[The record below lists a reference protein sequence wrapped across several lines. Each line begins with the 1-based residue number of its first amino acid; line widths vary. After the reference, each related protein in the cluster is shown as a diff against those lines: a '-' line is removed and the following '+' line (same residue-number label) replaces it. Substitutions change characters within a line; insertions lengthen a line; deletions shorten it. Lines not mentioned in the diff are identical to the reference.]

1 MVRIRRCIVASS
13 GSSLAL
19 YIEHRDELLN
29 YANKLLQDR
38 AIAEDVV
45 QEAWI
50 RLSAKDG
57 QGDEI
62 TNPLNY
68 LFAIVRNLA
77 LDWVRRRPRDAPSDT
92 RSTKWE
98 AIPDNQPSAEEI
110 ILHRDQMRLLMD
122 AISELPERTQIAFR
136 MYRIEEKTLQQIA
149 DHLNISVA
157 RTFQLVRDAGVH
169 ATQRF
174 VRYMDKTTDRK

>member
-1 MVRIRRCIVASS
+1 MAPSD
-13 GSSLAL
+13 SSLAL

-62 TNPLNY
+62 TNPLSY

-77 LDWVRRRPRDAPSDT
+77 LDWAKRRPREVPSET
-92 RSTKWE
+92 GRTEWE
-98 AIPDNQPSAEEI
+98 AIADSQPSAEEVV
-110 ILHRDQMRLLMD
+110 LHRDQMRLLME

-157 RTFQLVRDAGVH
+157 RTFQMVRDAGVH
-169 ATQRF
+169 ATR
-174 VRYMDKTTDRK
+174 RLIGYMDKTTNQK

>member
-1 MVRIRRCIVASS
+1 
-13 GSSLAL
+13 LAL
-19 YIEHRDELLN
+19 YVEHRDELVN

-50 RLSAKDG
+50 RLSAKDER
-57 QGDEI
+57 GDEI
-62 TNPLNY
+62 TNPLSY

-77 LDWVRRRPRDAPSDT
+77 LDWAKRRPREAPSQT
-92 RSTKWE
+92 ASIEWE
-98 AIPDNQPSAEEI
+98 AIPDNQPSAEEV
-110 ILHRDQMRLLMD
+110 ILHRDQMRLLME

-136 MYRIEEKTLQQIA
+136 MYRLEEKTLQQIA

-157 RTFQLVRDAGVH
+157 RTFQMVRDAGVH
-169 ATQRF
+169 ATRRL
-174 VRYMDKTTDRK
+174 VGYMDRTTSQK

>member
-1 MVRIRRCIVASS
+1 MAPSD
-13 GSSLAL
+13 SSLAL

-38 AIAEDVV
+38 ATAEDVV

-62 TNPLNY
+62 TNPLSY

-77 LDWVRRRPRDAPSDT
+77 LDWAKRRPREAPSGT
-92 RSTKWE
+92 GSTEWE
-98 AIPDNQPSAEEI
+98 TIPDNQPSAEEVV
-110 ILHRDQMRLLMD
+110 LHRDQMRLLME

-157 RTFQLVRDAGVH
+157 RTFQMVRDAGVH
-169 ATQRF
+169 ATRRF
-174 VRYMDKTTDRK
+174 VGYVDRTTNQK